1 VEAEEPGFGARDSG
15 FAEEEGSV
23 ASAAP
28 EGGAVPPSGE
38 SRAPSPESPSS
49 SANPETRIP
58 NPGSSPN
65 PVSSPKP
72 KRKYTT
78 SEKSRA
84 ASLRNLAL
92 ANQAPHCL
100 KYRRTDPRTAACYHA
115 LEKAVAEMRR
125 FDSPHY
131 GVGFKR
137 GTYCASLI
145 RSLALAGETREE
157 YEAHL
162 ERMRKA
168 FAPLSERQRK
178 LVLAAAQAVWRRLR
192 VYGGQG
198 RWELYAVAS
207 ILGELIAERE
217 AEAERRAAAERAGE
231 KVEPLHPHDDPFGQE
246 RAVRLGIDLILPLQE
261 DGVEKEAGRLN
272 RRIQLLLEAL
282 GEGPE
287 DGPLGEAVGA
297 GSEEKD
303 DETWAAVN
311 GNPLGGVAQAAATL
325 NQDRQPLKDPS
336 QWRNAPGKG
345 ASAGENAGSG
355 PEGKEKEKEKD
366 KEKKEKKSDPR
377 PCENATDLAQ
387 RGGLMRLLHRQ
398 GVNNPEFSR
407 LEGPEGKTVWIDLW
421 QRAFGPAGENR
432 KSKLENRGT
441 SFDFPVSNFE
451 ILKVAEITWERIQM
465 HLRHR
470 EKEAAKVKEVLEA
483 RIALID
489 DCRLTI
495 DDCETAATETSAP
508 GPEPPEPA
516 KKESEGKPGGAFQS
530 SIDPAGRDQSS
541 ILLLG
546 ALGVYKCMGAV
557 LAAGKDI
564 KAAYYRMLVAFYG
577 DLPGF
582 EFFQPKG
589 PTLSELV
596 DDLGSFVAEC
606 ISLKDGP
613 IHQDRQQQIKW
624 RGGSGRQPG
633 GG

>member
-1 VEAEEPGFGARDSG
+1 VEERRN
-15 FAEEEGSV
+15 EG
-23 ASAAP
+23 
-28 EGGAVPPSGE
+28 
-38 SRAPSPESPSS
+38 
-49 SANPETRIP
+49 PETRIP
-58 NPGSSPN
+58 D

-72 KRKYTT
+72 KRKYTV

-92 ANQAPHCL
+92 ANQAPHWL
-100 KYRRTDPRTAACYHA
+100 KYRLSERRVAHCYKA

-137 GTYCASLI
+137 GTYCASLT

-192 VYGGQG
+192 VFGGQG

-217 AEAERRAAAERAGE
+217 AEAERRAAAGRVE
-231 KVEPLHPHDDPFGQE
+231 KLEPLHPDDDPFGSE
-246 RAVRLGIDLILPLQE
+246 RAVRLGIDLILLLQE

-282 GEGPE
+282 GEAPE
-287 DGPLGEAVGA
+287 DGTLGEAAGA
-297 GSEEKD
+297 GSEEMD
-303 DETWAAVN
+303 NETWAAVN
-311 GNPLGGVAQAAATL
+311 GNPLEGVAQAAATL
-325 NQDRQPLKDPS
+325 KQDRQPLKDPS
-336 QWRNAPGKG
+336 RWRNAPGTG
-345 ASAGENAGSG
+345 ESAGEDGGSG
-355 PEGKEKEKEKD
+355 PEVKEKEE
-366 KEKKEKKSDPR
+366 KEKKRKSDPH
-377 PCENATDLAQ
+377 PCEKAAELAQ

-407 LEGPEGKTVWIDLW
+407 LEGPEGKAVWIDLW
-421 QRAFGPAGENR
+421 QRAFGIDPALRDRLTIDDCKTFATPLSAPGSAPSKRAGRPGEAFQSAIGNR
-432 KSKLENRGT
+432 QSSILE
-441 SFDFPVSNFE
+441 
-451 ILKVAEITWERIQM
+451 VAEITWERIQM
-465 HLRHR
+465 HLQHR

-483 RIALID
+483 RIAVIA
-489 DCRLTI
+489 DCLLTI
-495 DDCETAATETSAP
+495 DDCKTVATKTSAP
-508 GPEPPEPA
+508 GPEPPEA
-516 KKESEGKPGGAFQS
+516 AQKEPEGKPEDAFQS

-564 KAAYYRMLVAFYG
+564 KAAYYQMLVALYG
-577 DLPGF
+577 DLPSF
-582 EFFQPKG
+582 EFFKPKG
-589 PTLSELV
+589 TTLSELV

-606 ISLKDGP
+606 IGLKDGP

>member
-1 VEAEEPGFGARDSG
+1 MSFVPGPLSVAEESRASRREPRITQRRRFWRRGKEAERVEAEEPGFGARDSG

-192 VYGGQG
+192 VFGGQG

-217 AEAERRAAAERAGE
+217 AEAERRAAAGRVE
-231 KVEPLHPHDDPFGQE
+231 KLEPLHPDDDPFGSE
-246 RAVRLGIDLILPLQE
+246 GGVRLGIDLILLLQE

-287 DGPLGEAVGA
+287 DGTLGEAGGA
-297 GSEEKD
+297 GPEETD

-311 GNPLGGVAQAAATL
+311 SNPLGGVAQAAATL

-336 QWRNAPGKG
+336 QWRNAPNAGE
-345 ASAGENAGSG
+345 SAGENAGSG
-355 PEGKEKEKEKD
+355 PEGKEEEN
-366 KEKKEKKSDPR
+366 EKKEKKSDPH
-377 PCENATDLAQ
+377 PCERAAELAQ

-407 LEGPEGKTVWIDLW
+407 LEGPEGKAAWIDLW
-421 QRAFGPAGENR
+421 QRAFG
-432 KSKLENRGT
+432 
-441 SFDFPVSNFE
+441 
-451 ILKVAEITWERIQM
+451 
-465 HLRHR
+465 
-470 EKEAAKVKEVLEA
+470 
-483 RIALID
+483 IAD
-489 DCRLTI
+489 
-495 DDCETAATETSAP
+495 
-508 GPEPPEPA
+508 
-516 KKESEGKPGGAFQS
+516 
-530 SIDPAGRDQSS
+530 
-541 ILLLG
+541 
-546 ALGVYKCMGAV
+546 
-557 LAAGKDI
+557 
-564 KAAYYRMLVAFYG
+564 
-577 DLPGF
+577 
-582 EFFQPKG
+582 
-589 PTLSELV
+589 
-596 DDLGSFVAEC
+596 
-606 ISLKDGP
+606 
-613 IHQDRQQQIKW
+613 
-624 RGGSGRQPG
+624 
-633 GG
+633 